1 MTTKTIRP
9 SRLNLLRE
17 ALAGTEALTMPAA
30 LLKASSQA
38 ATEPKPFP
46 VMVLPGFGANDFS
59 TAPLRYFLEKNGYQ
73 TEGWGLGLNKGGRG
87 LISDMSELD
96 ARWNVPSDRTDP
108 KDGEVPALIDR
119 FIERAAA
126 RAEFYGTKISLI
138 GWSLGGYIARETA
151 RELPDVVASVLTMG
165 APVNG
170 GPKHTSIAPL
180 FRARNV
186 DLDWIEAEI
195 EKRYEKPIQ
204 QPVTAIYSKRD
215 GIVSDYAAL
224 DEVSPNIQHI
234 EVGTTHFGFGV
245 NPKIWDIVLESLE
258 RMHEEVINAA

>member
-1 MTTKTIRP
+1 MTVKTIRP

-17 ALAGTEALTMPAA
+17 ALAGAEALTMPAA
-30 LLKASSQA
+30 LLKASGQGTA
-38 ATEPKPFP
+38 ETKPFP
-46 VMVLPGFGANDFS
+46 VIVLPGFATVDLT

-73 TEGWGLGLNKGGRG
+73 TEGWGLGFNLGGRG

-96 ARWNVPSDRTDP
+96 ARWNIPSDRTDP
-108 KDGEVPALIDR
+108 KDGEVAALIDR
-119 FIERAAA
+119 FIERAVD
-126 RAEFYGTKISLI
+126 RASFYGTKVALI

-151 RELPDVVASVLTMG
+151 RELPDTVASVLTMG

-170 GPKHTSIAPL
+170 GPKHTSVAPL

-195 EKRYEKPIQ
+195 EKRNENPIQ
-204 QPVTAIYSKRD
+204 QPITAIYSKRD

-224 DEVSPNIQHI
+224 DKVSPNVRHV

-258 RMHEEVINAA
+258 RMHEEVA